1 MVQGKL
7 TIKVPATTANLGPGF
22 DSMGMALQIY
32 NEIEIEPIDQG
43 IEIIGFDG
51 VPPEDNLVYAAM
63 EKVLTRYKRQVG
75 GIRIIGKQFDIPMS
89 RGLGSSA
96 ASIVAGI
103 LAANHFMDQILG
115 VEEIINIGTEMEGH
129 PDNIVPAVLGG
140 LTISIMDGED
150 VVYSKV
156 DIPGSL
162 KFAVMVPDFKLST
175 HAARSALPSAYERKD
190 CIFNISRASLLVAA
204 MQKGELEKLRVATG
218 DKVHQP
224 YRAHLIPNMYDIF
237 QKAEEL
243 GSKAEV
249 ISGSGSTLLAMVD
262 RDNHGFSAKMKNY
275 LDSLPGQWTIQMLE
289 ADENGALC
297 Y

>member
-1 MVQGKL
+1 MVQGKI

-22 DSMGMALQIY
+22 DSMGMALQMY
-32 NEIEIEPIDQG
+32 NIIEIEPLHQG
-43 IEIIGFDG
+43 IEIVGFDG
-51 VPPEDNLVYAAM
+51 VPLKDNLVYAAM
-63 EKVLTRYKRQVG
+63 EKVLTRYKRQVN

-103 LAANHFMDQILG
+103 LAANHFLDQILG
-115 VEEIINIGTEMEGH
+115 IEEIINIGTEMEGH

-140 LTISIMDGED
+140 LTISILDGED

-156 DIPGSL
+156 DIPKSL

-175 HAARSALPSAYERKD
+175 HAARNALPSAYEKKD
-190 CIFNISRASLLVAA
+190 CIFNISRAALLVAA
-204 MQKGELEKLRVATG
+204 MQKGELEKLRAATE

-262 RDNHGFSAKMKNY
+262 RDNYSFRAKMKNY
-275 LDSLPGQWTIQMLE
+275 LNSLPGQWTIQMLE
-289 ADENGALC
+289 ADENGVVC